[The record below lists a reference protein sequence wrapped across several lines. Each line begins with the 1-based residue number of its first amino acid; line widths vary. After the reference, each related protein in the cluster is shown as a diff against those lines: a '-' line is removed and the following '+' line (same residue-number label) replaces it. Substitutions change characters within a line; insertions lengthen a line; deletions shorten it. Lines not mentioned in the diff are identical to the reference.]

1 MIGTWEEQCYDVANT
16 GAMGAHN
23 GEGDPKESHHAEP
36 ELTIVVAFLTS
47 VLSFLY

>member
-1 MIGTWEEQCYDVANT
+1 MIGTWEEQCYDVGNT

-23 GEGDPKESHHAEP
+23 REGDPKESHHSEP
-36 ELTIVVAFLTS
+36 ELTIVAFLTR